1 MPGPGQKIGSPTHRV
16 TIHTT
21 PTKQYH
27 TPNNTQ
33 RSVQRKEQV
42 HTCTTR
48 RRDGHT
54 RNVLTRERPLKQVSR
69 VATLLEKH
77 YTCAF
82 TILNVLSQQHMITG
96 FLEPARQYFRETKT
110 PVWGGGGG
118 GELDVVRMFPSLK
131 REKIVSAHER
141 LLKRWRPQLDL
152 QCACKDVHISV
163 AKTSAKR
170 MDAVGVK
177 GTSLWNTYTV
187 QEYLQ
192 LAFANLFLNN
202 YFVMGDTLMR
212 QAEGTAIGGPT
223 SAQDADIC
231 PLADESDVRWGTT
244 VPLSL
249 RIARFRDNIM
259 FLCPL
264 DQCEFWSHH
273 LKRFLTDLYG
283 LELDYE
289 QMGRGLTFLEVE
301 VWCDGCNVEW
311 GLKNKVL
318 SGLMTKNPPIQR
330 YPAPHDKDAATHV
343 PGLAMAVGMKACKI
357 ATSPQ
362 RVHSNFAHAIWEF
375 RHLQYPRRWWDPH
388 LHAWYKKST
397 ARMPWSDLQQSLQWL
412 VPVPAKMCI
421 LDPTVQQPVC
431 GLVGENTVHILQS
444 AWADMPLLTLKS
456 AVQLPVKYSPEGM
469 HKPRA
474 QRKKPATAT

>member
-1 MPGPGQKIGSPTHRV
+1 
-16 TIHTT
+16 
-21 PTKQYH
+21 
-27 TPNNTQ
+27 
-33 RSVQRKEQV
+33 
-42 HTCTTR
+42 
-48 RRDGHT
+48 
-54 RNVLTRERPLKQVSR
+54 
-69 VATLLEKH
+69 
-77 YTCAF
+77 
-82 TILNVLSQQHMITG
+82 
-96 FLEPARQYFRETKT
+96 
-110 PVWGGGGG
+110 
-118 GELDVVRMFPSLK
+118 
-131 REKIVSAHER
+131 
-141 LLKRWRPQLDL
+141 
-152 QCACKDVHISV
+152 
-163 AKTSAKR
+163 
-170 MDAVGVK
+170 
-177 GTSLWNTYTV
+177 
-187 QEYLQ
+187 
-192 LAFANLFLNN
+192 
-202 YFVMGDTLMR
+202 
-212 QAEGTAIGGPT
+212 
-223 SAQDADIC
+223 
-231 PLADESDVRWGTT
+231 
-244 VPLSL
+244 
-249 RIARFRDNIM
+249 M

-301 VWCDGCNVEW
+301 VWWDGCNVEW

-318 SGLMTKNPPIQR
+318 SGLMTKNPPIRR

-456 AVQLPVKYSPEGM
+456 AVQLPVTYIPEGM

-474 QRKKPATAT
+474 QRKKPATATRTPPPQRRRPTATQPIAHRTRSRAPSRKTTTHTKTPQDTRDHHRTEQKRRRPDRTPQNDTEIRQRTQTRVSNQTRKTVHVTAAGTEIQMQGVQLIQFYDMWDQYGGTISAPDDLEPGLIEKQ